1 MNNITKNKN
10 KDTIYAINKPDSIV
24 TFKGHDYNI
33 NDSITA
39 KNLIYFL
46 IDKCAQNDDLIN
58 DYKTITKNQEALEI
72 KLSTLLKQYENDMKN
87 MDKDYYIVSEKYKT
101 TKKENTRMK
110 TNLEMFFKVNE
121 TIIKEF

>member
-46 IDKCAQNDDLIN
+46 IDKCAQDDDLIN